1 MSLLVHAVVL
11 ETWGIYCGDL
21 AELLFLDLKPHFV
34 AAACWSAV
42 PSLSVHLLVGPL
54 RSACNSLCNTRQLDD
69 VA

>member
-1 MSLLVHAVVL
+1 M
-11 ETWGIYCGDL
+11 YCGDL

-42 PSLSVHLLVGPL
+42 PSLSVYIYWLDH
-54 RSACNSLCNTRQLDD
+54 SAVRVTRYVTLDD